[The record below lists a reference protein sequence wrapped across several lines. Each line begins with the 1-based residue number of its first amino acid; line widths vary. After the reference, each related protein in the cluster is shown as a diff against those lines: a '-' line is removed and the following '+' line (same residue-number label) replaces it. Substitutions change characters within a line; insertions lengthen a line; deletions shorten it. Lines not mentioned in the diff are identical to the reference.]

1 MTSGIIVISA
11 VVFGAIFSLAWLLRP
26 AFRKRIEQPKHGFQA
41 SVRRYDQRFQ
51 DTADGEEDR
60 NPR

>member
-1 MTSGIIVISA
+1 VTSGIIVISA
-11 VVFGAIFSLAWLLRP
+11 IVFGVVFSLAWLLRP
-26 AFRKRIEQPKHGFQA
+26 TLRERIERPKHGFQA
-41 SVRRYDQRFQ
+41 SVRRYDQSFQ